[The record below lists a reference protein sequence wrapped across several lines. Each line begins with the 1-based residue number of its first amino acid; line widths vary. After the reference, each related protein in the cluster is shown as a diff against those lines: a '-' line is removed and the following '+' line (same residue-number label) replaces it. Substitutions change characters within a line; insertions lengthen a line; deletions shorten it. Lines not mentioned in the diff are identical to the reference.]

1 MGLLKQSTKQ
11 ADGKLEA
18 DKKQAERLPDL
29 LRSVSETQTALR
41 KAEQSNAPVEELRR
55 LDLELDE
62 VLTEAMRAAYAER
75 RRLIGS
81 KGYTDRIYRRKRL
94 AKPAAR
100 EVIDTAE
107 RRRPAREAHRP
118 HAIRR
123 SPLARDATRA

>member
-62 VLTEAMRAAYAER
+62 VLTEAMRAAYAEK

-81 KGYTDRIYRRKRL
+81 NDYTDRNNRRKRL
-94 AKPAAR
+94 AKPDAR
-100 EVIDTAE
+100 EVIDAAE
-107 RRRPAREAHRP
+107 RRLTARAHRQ
-118 HAIRR
+118 
-123 SPLARDATRA
+123 